1 MYRNILRPDIGE
13 DFHSHDHRVLSRACS
28 CSACGNLV
36 SSQDRTELQADL
48 VDRGLWIREAP
59 QFPQI
64 TWLQRNGAGTP
75 FYCKLIDKCT
85 YLLFNKCKSSR
96 KL

>member
-1 MYRNILRPDIGE
+1 MYRNILRPDIDE

-59 QFPQI
+59 PI
-64 TWLQRNGAGTP
+64 PPNHMAPEKRGRDTLLLQTDRQM
-75 FYCKLIDKCT
+75 
-85 YLLFNKCKSSR
+85 YLLIIQQM
-96 KL
+96 

>member
-1 MYRNILRPDIGE
+1 MYRNILRPDTGE
-13 DFHSHDHRVLSRACS
+13 DFHSHDHRVPSCACPY
-28 CSACGNLV
+28 SACGNLV
-36 SSQDRTELQADL
+36 SSQDRTDLQADL

-64 TWLQRNGAGTP
+64 KWLQGNGAGTP
-75 FYCKLIDKCT
+75 FYCQLLDKCT
-85 YLLFNKCKSSR
+85 YLLFNKCKSLR